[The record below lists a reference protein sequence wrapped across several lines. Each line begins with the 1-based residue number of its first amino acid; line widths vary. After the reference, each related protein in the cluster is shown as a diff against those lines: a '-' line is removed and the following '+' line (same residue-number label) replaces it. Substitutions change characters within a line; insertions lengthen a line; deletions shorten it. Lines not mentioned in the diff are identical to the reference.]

1 MRIFACDLSLNHP
14 GIAVLD
20 FDEDTSAINLLVAE
34 TFSPNPKA
42 SHGERLSKIYTWLAM
57 RAALYA
63 PTDYVRERAFS
74 RFAHETQ
81 ALNKVVGIADLV
93 AWDVGTFQ
101 YRRHGHMLP
110 SIVADDHAVFN
121 EIAPT
126 KVKKLLTG
134 EGTASK
140 DEVANAL
147 KKYVGEY
154 EYDTDNASD
163 ATAVALAWLLQSGKI
178 KEKTDDGVDGKT
190 DGHGRTDGTINMEDE
205 KIASNN

>member
-14 GIAVLD
+14 GVAVLD

-42 SHGERLSKIYTWLAM
+42 SHGERLSKIYTWLA
-57 RAALYA
+57 RSATLYA

-93 AWDVGTFQ
+93 AWEVGTFQ
-101 YRRHGHMLP
+101 YRRHGHMSP
-110 SIVADDHAVFN
+110 TIVADDHAVFN
-121 EIAPT
+121 ELAPT
-126 KVKKLLTG
+126 RIKKLLTG

-140 DEVANAL
+140 DDVANAL

-178 KEKTDDGVDGKT
+178 KEKTDDGVDGET
-190 DGHGRTDGTINMEDE
+190 EELGRTDGTTSMEDE
-205 KIASNN
+205 HNASNN